1 MAAPVSQKEYL
12 KRYLSG
18 GDDDKK
24 KKKKKKKD
32 KSATSSKG
40 MKIIEDNL
48 SLDTVPYGYTEED
61 DNPTIAEVTYE
72 DDKIKHME
80 EFERN
85 KKWKKIIA
93 DQERERD
100 DTSSPLRQ
108 RHDSLSPPPKGSNP
122 EAGRQHDS
130 RESPPRRKR
139 HDSDDSSPR
148 RRHDSDESPPRRK
161 RHDSDASPPRS
172 GDPDTFPPQRKRYV
186 SDASPPRRKRHDSD
200 TSPKRKRHDSDT
212 SPRRK
217 RHDSDTSPPRRKRHD
232 SDLSPQRADS
242 DTSPPRKRPNVP
254 ASSPPR
260 RKRND
265 SDSSPPRR
273 KRNDS
278 DSSPPRQKRNDSDS
292 SPPRRKRNDSDSSPP
307 RRKRNDSDSS
317 PPRRKR
323 NDSDASPQRRKR
335 NDSDSSPPRR
345 KRNDSDSSPPRRK
358 RNDSDSSPPRRKGN
372 DSDVSTLRRKGE
384 FQSSPPPPGASKE
397 DRPERKMTTQEYL
410 KARKFGKLKKDTPE
424 DLARKEREA
433 VLQKKAEAQHQQ
445 WKHGVKQMQAYQQK
459 LIDDH
464 REMGK
469 AFARMADDVDMN
481 TRLKQV
487 SREEDPMLE
496 YMMNKQVKES
506 KQPLKPLYKGPF
518 PPNRFNIRPG
528 YRWDGV
534 DRSSGFENQWFER
547 QNNKRAVEEDAY
559 KWSVSDM

>member
-40 MKIIEDNL
+40 MRIIEDNL
-48 SLDTVPYGYTEED
+48 DLDSVPYGYTEED

-80 EFERN
+80 EFEKN

-93 DQERERD
+93 DQEREDQECKRERD
-100 DTSSPLRQ
+100 DISPPRRQ
-108 RHDSLSPPPKGSNP
+108 RHDSQSPSPERINP
-122 EAGRQHDS
+122 E
-130 RESPPRRKR
+130 
-139 HDSDDSSPR
+139 
-148 RRHDSDESPPRRK
+148 RK
-161 RHDSDASPPRS
+161 RHDSDAST
-172 GDPDTFPPQRKRYV
+172 D
-186 SDASPPRRKRHDSD
+186 
-200 TSPKRKRHDSDT
+200 
-212 SPRRK
+212 
-217 RHDSDTSPPRRKRHD
+217 
-232 SDLSPQRADS
+232 RADS

-254 ASSPPR
+254 VSTSPP
-260 RKRND
+260 
-265 SDSSPPRR
+265 
-273 KRNDS
+273 
-278 DSSPPRQKRNDSDS
+278 
-292 SPPRRKRNDSDSSPP
+292 
-307 RRKRNDSDSS
+307 
-317 PPRRKR
+317 
-323 NDSDASPQRRKR
+323 RRKR

-372 DSDVSTLRRKGE
+372 ESD
-384 FQSSPPPPGASKE
+384 SSPPRRRGEPQNNFPPPGASKE
-397 DRPERKMTTQEYL
+397 ERLERKMTTQEYL
-410 KARKFGKLKKDTPE
+410 RARKFGKLKKDTPE

-445 WKHGVKQMQAYQQK
+445 WKHGVKQVQAYQQK
-459 LIDDH
+459 LKDDQH
-464 REMGK
+464 EMGK
-469 AFARMADDVDMN
+469 AFARSADDVDMN
-481 TRLKQV
+481 TELKQV
-487 SREEDPMLE
+487 TREEDPMLE
-496 YMMNKQVKES
+496 YMMKKQMKET

-547 QNNKRAVEEDAY
+547 QNNRRAVEEDAY
-559 KWSVSDM
+559 KWSVSTIRCRESSRTHI

>member
-40 MKIIEDNL
+40 MRIIEDNL
-48 SLDTVPYGYTEED
+48 DLDSVPYGYTEED

-80 EFERN
+80 EFEKN

-93 DQERERD
+93 DQEREDQECKRERD
-100 DTSSPLRQ
+100 DISPPRRQ
-108 RHDSLSPPPKGSNP
+108 RHDSQSPSPERINP
-122 EAGRQHDS
+122 EVGRKHDS
-130 RESPPRRKR
+130 HESPLRRRR
-139 HDSDDSSPR
+139 HDSDDSPPR
-148 RRHDSDESPPRRK
+148 RRHDSGESPPRRK
-161 RHDSDASPPRS
+161 RHDSDASPPRK
-172 GDPDTFPPQRKRYV
+172 GGNP
-186 SDASPPRRKRHDSD
+186 DASPPRRKRHDSD
-200 TSPKRKRHDSDT
+200 ASPSRRTRHDSDA
-212 SPRRK
+212 SPPRRT
-217 RHDSDTSPPRRKRHD
+217 RHDSDTSPPRRMRHDSDASPPRRTRHDSDASPPRRKRQDSDARFRDINALPSQRKRHD
-232 SDLSPQRADS
+232 SDASTDRADS

-254 ASSPPR
+254 VSTSPP
-260 RKRND
+260 
-265 SDSSPPRR
+265 
-273 KRNDS
+273 
-278 DSSPPRQKRNDSDS
+278 
-292 SPPRRKRNDSDSSPP
+292 
-307 RRKRNDSDSS
+307 
-317 PPRRKR
+317 
-323 NDSDASPQRRKR
+323 RRKR

-372 DSDVSTLRRKGE
+372 ESD
-384 FQSSPPPPGASKE
+384 SSPPRRRGEPQNNFPPPGASKE
-397 DRPERKMTTQEYL
+397 ERLERKMTTQEYL
-410 KARKFGKLKKDTPE
+410 RARKFGKLKKDTPE

-445 WKHGVKQMQAYQQK
+445 WKHGVKQVQAYQQK
-459 LIDDH
+459 LKDDQH
-464 REMGK
+464 EMGK
-469 AFARMADDVDMN
+469 AFARSADDVDMN
-481 TRLKQV
+481 TELKQV
-487 SREEDPMLE
+487 TREEDPMLE
-496 YMMNKQVKES
+496 YMMKKQMKET

-547 QNNKRAVEEDAY
+547 QNNRRAVEEDAY
-559 KWSVSDM
+559 KWSVSTIRCRESSRTHI